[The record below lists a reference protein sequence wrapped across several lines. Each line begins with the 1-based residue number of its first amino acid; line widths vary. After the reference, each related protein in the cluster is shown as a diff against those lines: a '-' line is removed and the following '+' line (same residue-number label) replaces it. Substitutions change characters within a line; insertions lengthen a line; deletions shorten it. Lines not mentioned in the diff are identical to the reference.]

1 MTETRHYHNEATQ
14 AEKREVLRDTYLNR
28 AQSDADLTSQG
39 RFKRETA
46 TRVTGVPVYPQLPES
61 SPWAHGF
68 DTNLEPPLSVDVNAQ
83 EPVGTAKEQEQSSLA
98 LSLAT
103 EVASPPDAGDR
114 VKEPVIGSTV
124 ASFPA
129 TDEPVI
135 GSSMKRRSW

>member
-1 MTETRHYHNEATQ
+1 MATHEFTNQ
-14 AEKREVLRDTYLNR
+14 ASQSERREVLRNDSYLSR
-28 AQSDADLTSQG
+28 AQADADLTSQG

-46 TRVTGVPVYPQLPES
+46 TRVTGVPAYPSLPAS
-61 SPWAHGF
+61 SPWSSGF
-68 DTNLEPPLSVDVNAQ
+68 DQNLEPPFGVDVEAH
-83 EPVGTAKEQEQSSLA
+83 EPVGTAKEQEQSKLA

-103 EVASPPDAGDR
+103 EVASPPVAGDR